1 MILKSGIISSVE
13 LDNRVIETLLN
24 FYPEEKLSEH
34 KVFKNAFSKGSIT
47 FNELKDIS
55 EKIHLP
61 WQMFL
66 LNLNNLKKELENI
79 EANRLDKFPKNLL
92 VIHKR
97 KGKGEITSKR
107 IIDRQIRIQS
117 FVTSQLPDSFVCNF
131 SGSLKSKNV
140 QDAVN
145 YIINYLSIDLEHFR
159 TRDSAEKS
167 KNYLIEKV
175 QSQGNINVSQGVRTN
190 GILPEIK
197 NTFELFKSTSGF
209 VVKDKKIPFIFLPSE
224 INPDENHFRQIYTL
238 LYLLVVIGM
247 EEYSHAI
254 ESYSFKK
261 VKDDKKFRHMND
273 IVSEILLPRSVTDN
287 LATEDINKNLVN
299 RLKEQYKISYT
310 AILFVLRLRK
320 KIDKD
325 IQESLT
331 LPQKEPSL
339 FIGVKKW
346 FAHPHI
352 STSVKKFCGDIAF
365 NKVNTAIKNNAI
377 YPNQAQMIIF
387 GRFRKDKWN
396 DYKTKI

>member
-339 FIGVKKW
+339 FIEVKKW